1 MKFNLNYIIRDIAG
15 ETLLVR
21 QGREGMDMTRVVAM
35 NESGAFLCN
44 KLYNLDFTPSIAA
57 LALAEEYGI
66 GMDIAERDAADWIKT
81 LREYDAIS
89 D

>member
-1 MKFNLNYIIRDIAG
+1 MKFNSNYILRDIAG

-21 QGREGMDMTRVVAM
+21 QGREGIDMTRVVAM
-35 NESGAFLCN
+35 NESGAFLCK
-44 KLYNLDFTPSIAA
+44 KLHSRDFTPSMAA

-66 GMDIAERDAADWIKT
+66 GIDLAEKDASDWIKT